1 MWADVGAGHTHAL
14 YVHEHSRVHRL
25 PPEVKVA
32 AAFLFVV
39 VAATTPRELVPAFVG
54 YALLLAIVIR
64 ASHVPVRFV
73 LRRLL
78 VILPFVL
85 FALFL
90 PFLAGGDRTDVLGVP
105 LSTSGLWG
113 TWNVVAK
120 ASLGAATSIV
130 LAGTTEVADLLRGLE
145 RLRVPA
151 TLTTIAMFMVRY
163 LAVVSGEVERTRT
176 AMTARG
182 YDPRWLWQARP
193 LAASAGALFIRSYE
207 RGERIHAAMRSRG
220 FTGVMPDLARHRART
235 PDWLLAAALPL
246 AALAILLAA
255 LAGR

>member
-1 MWADVGAGHTHAL
+1 MGAGHTHAL

-25 PPEVKVA
+25 PPEVKVV
-32 AAFLFVV
+32 AAFVFVV
-39 VAATTPRELVPAFVG
+39 IVATTPRELVPAFVA
-54 YALLLAIVIR
+54 YLVLLATVVR
-64 ASHVPVRFV
+64 LARVPFRFV
-73 LRRLL
+73 LKRLL
-78 VILPFVL
+78 VVLPFVL
-85 FALFL
+85 FALLL
-90 PFLAGGDRTDVLGVP
+90 PFVAGGERVEVLGVG

-113 TWNVVAK
+113 TWNVLAK

-163 LAVVSGEVERTRT
+163 LAVISGEVERTRT

-193 LAASAGALFIRSYE
+193 IAASSGALFIRSYE
-207 RGERIHAAMRSRG
+207 RGERIHAAMRARG
-220 FTGVMPDLARHRART
+220 FTGTMPDLDRRRARGRE
-235 PDWLLAAALPL
+235 WLAAGTLPL
-246 AALAILLAA
+246 AAAAALLAA
-255 LAGR
+255 LAVA